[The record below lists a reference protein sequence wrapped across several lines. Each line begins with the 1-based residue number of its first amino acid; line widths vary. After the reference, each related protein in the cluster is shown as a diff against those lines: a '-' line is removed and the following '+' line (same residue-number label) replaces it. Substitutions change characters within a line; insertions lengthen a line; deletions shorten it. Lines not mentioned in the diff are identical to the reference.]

1 MASLLSGSRS
11 EVELVYIETK
21 KLSLMIKGKPY
32 HERYEGLRQYRQLD
46 FHDVMEFDVSGEG
59 IEDIRVYDVNRDEMA
74 APGNVRPIFFENGIY
89 QVIVIPKNGEELS
102 FYHEHPLL
110 RRAVSPVTLGN
121 QTILMGNLHFQN
133 EVGLTTFEIRE
144 GGDTVLE
151 VTLEI
156 FPVKIDYKSDY
167 RKLLKEVNEE
177 IYNLAYHF
185 IRKTYLKA
193 GIKHDAEPSKTEF
206 FRLIR
211 YHFQSFLNAI
221 KRIEQQPHHQ
231 LQKVYEH
238 ARGDQLGKQDSYCR
252 SYLRKKPHLF
262 VKAANGINIGNT
274 AVMPVKGMRV
284 RKELTN
290 DTLENRYVKWMMERL
305 IHKLDSLLEAV
316 EKELNKKTE
325 RGEQAH
331 YEEWMDDIA
340 VMKKKLEK
348 KLDQP
353 FWRRMGRLD
362 RSLMSLVLQMAS
374 GYRDAFQIYLTVSK
388 GLVLQGRLYRMS
400 VKDVAQLYEYWTFL
414 KLGQILARKYTMVS
428 QDIVQVRR
436 DGLFVNLETNKQARR
451 VFRHPVTNEEII
463 LTYQKSVRSLPTV
476 SQRPDTMLSIEKKGK
491 DYHYNYIF
499 DAKYRIDYAQEGS
512 SYKENYRMPGPME
525 EDINTMHRYRDAIVA
540 ANDGPYER
548 TAFGAY
554 VLFPWNDEESYQEH
568 HFYKSINKVNVGGL
582 PFLPNATTLVE
593 GLVER
598 LIEKNPEELQKEGI
612 LPIGTLEEWR
622 SSLEE
627 KVLVGLVAD
636 RSNYVRFIQN
646 RFYWL
651 PERVLR
657 KGWQEARYVALYVKQ
672 GVAGENGVALYG
684 RICDVRWEG
693 RRARFEVEHW
703 IPLPRLIKP
712 VRYGIA
718 TYLMTTLNQL
728 KEAEELPEL
737 FMKSKEEMALW
748 RTLRRVS
755 DRIQLELDAE
765 NVDEATRVKEY
776 RIRDIS
782 IAIEGGQLVFH
793 KDGDKRTVPAETL
806 KTNPT
811 AVFRMLVNMLSRGTP

>member
-11 EVELVYIETK
+11 EVELVCIETK

-46 FHDVMEFDVSGEG
+46 FHDGMEFDVSGEG

-110 RRAVSPVTLGN
+110 RQAVSPVTLGN

-262 VKAANGINIGNT
+262 VKAANGIDIGGT

>member
-46 FHDVMEFDVSGEG
+46 FHDGMEFDVSGEG

-110 RRAVSPVTLGN
+110 RQAVSPVTLGN

-414 KLGQILARKYTMVS
+414 NWAR
-428 QDIVQVRR
+428 
-436 DGLFVNLETNKQARR
+436 
-451 VFRHPVTNEEII
+451 
-463 LTYQKSVRSLPTV
+463 
-476 SQRPDTMLSIEKKGK
+476 
-491 DYHYNYIF
+491 
-499 DAKYRIDYAQEGS
+499 
-512 SYKENYRMPGPME
+512 
-525 EDINTMHRYRDAIVA
+525 
-540 ANDGPYER
+540 
-548 TAFGAY
+548 
-554 VLFPWNDEESYQEH
+554 
-568 HFYKSINKVNVGGL
+568 
-582 PFLPNATTLVE
+582 FLPGNIRWSA
-593 GLVER
+593 R
-598 LIEKNPEELQKEGI
+598 I
-612 LPIGTLEEWR
+612 L
-622 SSLEE
+622 
-627 KVLVGLVAD
+627 
-636 RSNYVRFIQN
+636 
-646 RFYWL
+646 
-651 PERVLR
+651 
-657 KGWQEARYVALYVKQ
+657 
-672 GVAGENGVALYG
+672 
-684 RICDVRWEG
+684 
-693 RRARFEVEHW
+693 
-703 IPLPRLIKP
+703 
-712 VRYGIA
+712 
-718 TYLMTTLNQL
+718 
-728 KEAEELPEL
+728 
-737 FMKSKEEMALW
+737 SKCAAMVCL
-748 RTLRRVS
+748 
-755 DRIQLELDAE
+755 
-765 NVDEATRVKEY
+765 
-776 RIRDIS
+776 
-782 IAIEGGQLVFH
+782 
-793 KDGDKRTVPAETL
+793 
-806 KTNPT
+806 
-811 AVFRMLVNMLSRGTP
+811 

>member
-46 FHDVMEFDVSGEG
+46 FHDGMEFDVSGEG

-110 RRAVSPVTLGN
+110 RQAVSPVTLGN

-206 FRLIR
+206 FRLIS